1 MTPKCRRRAY
11 RTAAVAHADVALDV
25 ERGRAGEP
33 EGLHV
38 RVDDGLVDA
47 AVHAPRALELGHDL
61 VVVRAAVVVDQL
73 DPLVGPVVRHAVV
86 HHDIEPL

>member
-1 MTPKCRRRAY
+1 MRAY

-47 AVHAPRALELGHDL
+47 AVHAPRALGCNSIDILGTSPNL
-61 VVVRAAVVVDQL
+61 SLTMFGAL
-73 DPLVGPVVRHAVV
+73 RHV
-86 HHDIEPL
+86 